1 MRVLKTVGILA
12 VMAATVLF
20 AGCSIGGTTSAKATA
35 TATNTPAPAVPSPAS
50 GFTTFTSTDGVYGL
64 NYPSNWQTVGVN
76 TSPIVNGEVFFSPDT
91 ASYFMALPLNS
102 SLPPDQ
108 YGTFASSFAGGF
120 GGTGTQVSTTTTTT
134 SFAGKTWT
142 EVDGTTTVKGVA
154 SEIKVYGT
162 ALGSNTL
169 FIVTITPTASASTAT
184 ATDFQPMFN
193 SFTIL
198 KQG

>member
-12 VMAATVLF
+12 VMSAAVLF
-20 AGCSIGGTTSAKATA
+20 TGCSIGGATSAKATA

-64 NYPSNWQTVGVN
+64 NYPSNWVQVGVS
-76 TSPIVNGEVFFSPDT
+76 TSPIANGTVFVSAIDM
-91 ASYFMALPLNS
+91 SYFMVLPLNT
-102 SLPPDQ
+102 SLPTDQ

-120 GGTGTQVSTTTTTT
+120 GGTGTHVSTTTTTT

-142 EVDGTTTVKGVA
+142 EVDGTTTVKGTA

-162 ALGSNTL
+162 TLGSNTL
-169 FIVTITPTASASTAT
+169 FIVTITPAASASTVT

-198 KQG
+198 KQS